1 MCVTPLTGWW
11 SASLT
16 ENGKR
21 TIVFNPT
28 KALDVDQ
35 RVQVPCGKCIECRLD
50 HAKMWAL
57 RCWHESLKYP
67 FSSFV
72 TLTYD
77 DDHLKSPSLIKEDFV
92 LFIKRFRKKYGSGLK
107 YFHCGEYGSI
117 NFRPHHHLIIF
128 GFIFPD
134 QKFNLFSS
142 SGHMRYNSDS
152 LDRLWSHGLT
162 DIGLFEPAC
171 AAYVARYTDKKQEL
185 STQWFIDHDL
195 VPPYLSM
202 SKGIGLDT
210 FNQNSGVYL
219 NQRFCVDSQGHKLA
233 LPRYYKSKFT
243 DEQQKYIQDCT
254 IHDLLDAR
262 YRGDFDTDY
271 EFRNP
276 FEPHRRFLK
285 LDRAD
290 VLKKVI
296 EDKTNTMSR
305 NNL

>member
-1 MCVTPLTGWW
+1 MCVSPLTGWW
-11 SASLT
+11 SSDLT
-16 ENGKR
+16 VNGKR
-21 TIVFNPT
+21 TIVFNPK
-28 KALDVDQ
+28 KALDLDQ
-35 RVQVPCGKCIECRLD
+35 KIQVPCGHCIQCRLD

-92 LFIKRFRKKYGSGLK
+92 LFMKRLRKKYGNGIK
-107 YFHCGEYGSI
+107 YFHCGEYGSL
-117 NFRPHHHLIIF
+117 NFRPHHHIILF

-134 QKFNLFSS
+134 QTFNLFSS

-152 LDRLWSHGLT
+152 LNRLWSFGLT

-185 STQWFIDHDL
+185 STQWFLDRDL

-210 FNQNSGVYL
+210 FNQNSGIYL

-254 IHDLLDAR
+254 IRDLLDAR
-262 YRGDFDTDY
+262 YRGDFDIDF

-276 FEPHRRFLK
+276 FEPHRRFLR

-296 EDKTNTMSR
+296 EDKTNSMSR